1 MDTCKNCGKPL
12 ENPDQELCPAC
23 RAVENAK
30 ARTRREEK
38 AGHARRRRMNRTTR
52 KMLIAVCVLAVVFIG
67 LCVTATVMY
76 DKYNPDEFIA
86 SVDAALE
93 AGDARALKNLLKGED
108 LTVSDEGAA
117 ALCRGLWNGGAF
129 EAESWRMGR
138 GKDGWTDASS
148 LLSLIGPASGLGVP
162 LQQQAAEELGLVALF
177 VHHIGVVELISQ
189 VAEHGIHILLPQRRA
204 LDLLLVG
211 QLPLLRELGKLV
223 DAVNLLLFHLA
234 SP

>member
-52 KMLIAVCVLAVVFIG
+52 KMLIAVCVLAVVFTG

-117 ALCRGLWNGGAF
+117 ALCRAFTDAAQREALRGQLEDQVVDGGAQGAF
-129 EAESWRMGR
+129 
-138 GKDGWTDASS
+138 
-148 LLSLIGPASGLGVP
+148 PALGV
-162 LQQQAAEELGLVALF
+162 EKESVFFG
-177 VHHIGVVELISQ
+177 
-189 VAEHGIHILLPQRRA
+189 
-204 LDLLLVG
+204 
-211 QLPLLRELGKLV
+211 
-223 DAVNLLLFHLA
+223 
-234 SP
+234 

>member
-1 MDTCKNCGKPL
+1 MATCKNCGKPL

-52 KMLIAVCVLAVVFIG
+52 KMLIAVCVLAVVFTG

-93 AGDARALKNLLKGED
+93 AGDARALKNLLSLGGIQ
-108 LTVSDEGAA
+108 LAA
-117 ALCRGLWNGGAF
+117 VP
-129 EAESWRMGR
+129 
-138 GKDGWTDASS
+138 
-148 LLSLIGPASGLGVP
+148 LIGLRVLRFGICSFHSAAFRKIMPA
-162 LQQQAAEELGLVALF
+162 
-177 VHHIGVVELISQ
+177 
-189 VAEHGIHILLPQRRA
+189 
-204 LDLLLVG
+204 
-211 QLPLLRELGKLV
+211 
-223 DAVNLLLFHLA
+223 AVCG
-234 SP
+234 